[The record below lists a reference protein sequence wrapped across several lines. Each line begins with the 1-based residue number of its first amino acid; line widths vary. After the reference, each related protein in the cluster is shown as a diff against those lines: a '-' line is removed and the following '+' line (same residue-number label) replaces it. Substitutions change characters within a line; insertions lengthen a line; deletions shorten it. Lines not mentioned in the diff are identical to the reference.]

1 MCSYSL
7 YPRINPSES
16 LSRQTDNI
24 ISLTA
29 TIHPSFIPFNC
40 KVLLSYGL
48 DIYPLLKN
56 NKSLMYSP
64 KTPEKILSKEK
75 EEEIKDFFNF
85 YYNIHDRGKRILIL
99 HKYFLNEV
107 YIQINIIQ

>member
-1 MCSYSL
+1 
-7 YPRINPSES
+7 
-16 LSRQTDNI
+16 
-24 ISLTA
+24 
-29 TIHPSFIPFNC
+29 
-40 KVLLSYGL
+40 
-48 DIYPLLKN
+48 
-56 NKSLMYSP
+56 MYSP